1 MSMLVAG
8 KIVHAVRVTSFLFD
22 RFNLFCMKAKFLLSA
37 VCSLIALSV
46 MASAQ
51 KLSELVAQLDSG
63 QMDQRTDARNGIHQ
77 LLTNSTAPTAD
88 VNARRSLEQE
98 ALQLLRSSLS
108 HPAQVWLLRMLELT
122 GSEKSV
128 PVIASYLN
136 SSDDQLRD
144 CARRA
149 LVANPAPEATAVLA
163 RAMMRASDAEKGA
176 YIDAFVYRGD
186 ARAAKVI
193 VKFLNSK
200 DTATVVQAANALVV
214 LNEPSVYSELKVAH
228 TNSHEGSRAAI
239 ELAMLAT
246 GADASACKALISSAA
261 NVGVAEAA
269 FVALLKKD
277 ATEAVAVLQAVVDEA
292 PSPQRSAMLGTAMSE
307 PALQAILLDGLDSRT
322 PEDQL
327 IILSGIAEQEITSAE
342 ASVIALLSSAD
353 EAVRKQAIFTL
364 GVIGGSASFST
375 LYGMFL
381 DESDEDAGKAL
392 AKLDLAAIDNEL
404 FKTVEESSDL
414 KQRSAAM
421 QLLALRNAEGAAE
434 LFNRTIA
441 PGNPDDLRVE
451 CMKALEVL
459 GTVESCQAMAQ
470 FIVSGD
476 SVKRSAQKSL
486 KRLCLNYGDPDL
498 LWDSVFVPALKT
510 AASDAIR
517 GDLLVIA
524 DAVAGDHL
532 LAYIQQHIADTGSSL
547 RPAVLKTLQ
556 RWPHMEASEVWL
568 ELISTPNV
576 SASDIKAAESGL
588 GRMVKSKEVGG
599 WEKLKLNQIV
609 VAVEKAPTAEFKQA
623 MVNLYLKPND
633 YIQHY
638 LHDAFEQFANDPDI
652 SVEVAAVLATVSES
666 KVRRKR

>member
-1 MSMLVAG
+1 MRS
-8 KIVHAVRVTSFLFD
+8 
-22 RFNLFCMKAKFLLSA
+22 KFLLS
-37 VCSLIALSV
+37 VLCSLIALSTT
-46 MASAQ
+46 AYAQ
-51 KLSELVAQLDSG
+51 NLSELVTQLDSD
-63 QMDQRTDARNGIHQ
+63 QMNQRTEARNDIQQ
-77 LLTNSTAPTAD
+77 LLTDSTAPTAD
-88 VNARRSLEQE
+88 ANARRALEEE
-98 ALQLLRSSLS
+98 ALQILQSDPS

-122 GSEKSV
+122 GSEVSV

-136 SSDDQLRD
+136 STDPELRD

-163 RAMMRASDAEKGA
+163 RVMMRASDAETRA
-176 YIDAFVYRGD
+176 YIDAFAYRGD
-186 ARAAKVI
+186 ARAAKAI
-193 VKFLNSK
+193 VNFLNSK
-200 DTATVVQAANALVV
+200 DTATVVQAANALIV
-214 LNEPSVYSELKVAH
+214 LGEDSVYSEVKAAH
-228 TNSHEGSRAAI
+228 ASAPEGSRAAI

-246 GADASACKALISSAA
+246 GADASTCKALISSAA

-277 ATEAVAVLQAVVDEA
+277 TSEAAAVLQAVVDDS
-292 PSPQRSAMLGTAMSE
+292 PSPLRTAMLGSAMTE
-307 PALQAILLDGLDSRT
+307 PALQAILLNSIGLRT

-327 IILSGIAEQEITSAE
+327 IILSGIAEHDITSAE

-353 EAVRKQAIFTL
+353 QAVRKQAIFTL

-375 LYGMFL
+375 LYTLFL
-381 DESDEDAGKAL
+381 NESDEDASKAL
-392 AKLDLAAIDNEL
+392 AKLDLATIDKEL
-404 FKTVEESSDL
+404 FETIEESSDL

-421 QLLALRNAEGAAE
+421 KLLALRNAEGAAD
-434 LFNRTIA
+434 LFNSTIA

-476 SVKRSAQKSL
+476 SVKRPAQKSL
-486 KRLCLNYGDPDL
+486 KRLCFNYGDPDL
-498 LWDSVFVPALKT
+498 LWDSVFVPALK
-510 AASDAIR
+510 AAGNDAVR
-517 GDLLVIA
+517 ADLLVIA

-532 LAYIQQHIADTGSSL
+532 LAYIQQQIADTGSSL

-568 ELISTPNV
+568 ELISTPNI
-576 SASDIKAAESGL
+576 SASDIKAAQSGL

-609 VAVEKAPTAEFKQA
+609 FAVEKAPTAEFKQA

-652 SVEVAAVLATVSES
+652 SVEVAAVLAAVSES

>member
-1 MSMLVAG
+1 MHMRVVG
-8 KIVHAVRVTSFLFD
+8 RIVHVVRVTSYQFD
-22 RFNLFCMKAKFLLSA
+22 RFNLFYMKSKFLLSA
-37 VCSLIALSV
+37 LSSLIALS
-46 MASAQ
+46 MAASAQ
-51 KLSELVAQLDSG
+51 NLSELVAQLDSD
-63 QMDQRTDARNGIHQ
+63 QMNQRTEARNGIQQ

-88 VNARRSLEQE
+88 ANVRSALEE
-98 ALQLLRSSLS
+98 ETLQILQSDPS
-108 HPAQVWLLRMLELT
+108 HPAHVWLLRMLELT

-136 SSDDQLRD
+136 SSDGQLRD

-163 RAMMRASDAEKGA
+163 RVMLRSSDAEKRA
-176 YIDAFVYRGD
+176 YIDGFVYRGD
-186 ARAAKVI
+186 GRAAKAI
-193 VKFLNSK
+193 VPLLKS
-200 DTATVVQAANALVV
+200 DDAATVVQAANALVV
-214 LNEPSVYSELKVAH
+214 LNEPSVYSELQVAH
-228 TNSHEGSRAAI
+228 TNAPEGSRAAI

-246 GADASACKALISSAA
+246 GANASTCKALISSAA
-261 NVGVAEAA
+261 DVGVAEAA

-277 ATEAVAVLQAVVDEA
+277 TSEAAAVIQAVVDES
-292 PSPQRSAMLGTAMSE
+292 PSPLRSAMLGTAMTE
-307 PALQAILLDGLDSRT
+307 PALQAILLDGLDLRT

-353 EAVRKQAIFTL
+353 QAVRKQAIFTL
-364 GVIGGSASFST
+364 GAIGGSASFST
-375 LYGMFL
+375 LYVMFL
-381 DESDEDAGKAL
+381 NESDEDAGKAL
-392 AKLDLAAIDNEL
+392 AKLDLAAMDNQL
-404 FKTVEESSDL
+404 FETVEESSDL
-414 KQRSAAM
+414 NQRSAAM
-421 QLLALRNAEGAAE
+421 QLLAMRNAEGAAD

-476 SVKRSAQKSL
+476 SVKRPAQKSL

-498 LWDSVFVPALKT
+498 LWDSVFVPALKI
-510 AASDAIR
+510 AANDTIR

-532 LAYIQQHIADTGSSL
+532 LAFIQQQIADTGSSL
-547 RPAVLKTLQ
+547 RPALLKTLQ

-576 SASDIKAAESGL
+576 SASDIKAAQSGL

-609 VAVEKAPTAEFKQA
+609 VAVEKAPTVEFKQA

-652 SVEVAAVLATVSES
+652 SAEVAAVLATVSES

>member
-1 MSMLVAG
+1 
-8 KIVHAVRVTSFLFD
+8 
-22 RFNLFCMKAKFLLSA
+22 MKPNFILSA

-51 KLSELVAQLDSG
+51 NLSELVAQLNSD
-63 QMDQRTDARNGIHQ
+63 QMNQRTEARSGIQQ
-77 LLTNSTAPTAD
+77 LLTDSTAPTAD
-88 VNARRSLEQE
+88 ANARSALEEE
-98 ALQLLRSSLS
+98 ALQILQSDPS

-122 GSEKSV
+122 GSEVSV

-136 SSDDQLRD
+136 STDGQLRD

-149 LVANPAPEATAVLA
+149 LVANPASEATAVLYQ
-163 RAMMRASDAEKGA
+163 AMLRSSDAEKRA
-176 YIDAFVYRGD
+176 YIDGFAFRGD
-186 ARAAKVI
+186 GRAAKAI
-193 VKFLNSK
+193 VPLLKS
-200 DTATVVQAANALVV
+200 DDADTVVQAANALIV
-214 LNEPSVYSELKVAH
+214 LGEDTVYSEVKAAH
-228 TNSHEGSRAAI
+228 ASAPEGSRAAI

-246 GADASACKALISSAA
+246 GADASTCKALISSSA

-277 ATEAVAVLQAVVDEA
+277 TAEAVAVLRAAVDEA
-292 PSPQRSAMLGTAMSE
+292 PSPLRTSMLGSAMTE
-307 PALQAILLDGLDSRT
+307 PALQAILLDSLDLRT

-353 EAVRKQAIFTL
+353 QAVRKQAIFTL
-364 GVIGGSASFST
+364 GVIGGSASFSS
-375 LYGMFL
+375 LYALFL
-381 DESDEDAGKAL
+381 NESDEDASKAL
-392 AKLDLAAIDNEL
+392 AKLDLATINKEL
-404 FKTVEESSDL
+404 FETVEESNDL

-421 QLLALRNAEGAAE
+421 QLLALRNAEGAAD

-510 AASDAIR
+510 AANDAVR

-524 DAVAGDHL
+524 DAVAGDKL
-532 LAYIQQHIADTGSSL
+532 LTYIQQQIADTESSL

-556 RWPHMEASEVWL
+556 RWPHMEASKVWL

-576 SASDIKAAESGL
+576 SASDIKAAQSGL

-609 VAVEKAPTAEFKQA
+609 VAVEKAPTAKFKQA

-652 SVEVAAVLATVSES
+652 SVEVAKVLATVSES

>member
-1 MSMLVAG
+1 MRVAG
-8 KIVHAVRVTSFLFD
+8 RIVRVVRVTSYPFD
-22 RFNLFCMKAKFLLSA
+22 HFNLFYMRSKFLLF
-37 VCSLIALSV
+37 VLCSLIALSTT
-46 MASAQ
+46 AYAQ
-51 KLSELVAQLDSG
+51 NLSELVTQLDSD
-63 QMDQRTDARNGIHQ
+63 QMEQRTEARSGIQQ

-88 VNARRSLEQE
+88 ANARRALEDE
-98 ALQLLRSSLS
+98 ALQILQSDPS
-108 HPAQVWLLRMLELT
+108 HPAQVWLLRMLELS
-122 GSEKSV
+122 GSEASV
-128 PVIASYLN
+128 AVIASYLN
-136 SSDDQLRD
+136 STDPELRD

-149 LVANPAPEATAVLA
+149 LVANPASEATTALYK
-163 RAMMRASDAEKGA
+163 AMLRSSDAEKRA
-176 YIDAFVYRGD
+176 YIDGFVSRGD
-186 ARAAKVI
+186 GRAAKAI
-193 VKFLNSK
+193 VPLLKSK
-200 DTATVVQAANALVV
+200 DAGTVVQAANALVV
-214 LNEPSVYSELKVAH
+214 LNESSVYSKLKQAH
-228 TNSHEGSRAAI
+228 TNAPEGSRAAI

-246 GADASACKALISSAA
+246 GADASTCKALISSAA

-277 ATEAVAVLQAVVDEA
+277 TSEAAAVLQAVVDES
-292 PSPQRSAMLGTAMSE
+292 PSPLRTAMLGTAMTE
-307 PALQAILLDGLDSRT
+307 PALQAILLDGLDLRT

-353 EAVRKQAIFTL
+353 QAIRKQATFTL

-375 LYGMFL
+375 LYALFL
-381 DESDEDAGKAL
+381 NESDEDAGKAL
-392 AKLDLAAIDNEL
+392 AKLDLSTIDKEL
-404 FKTVEESSDL
+404 FETVEESSDL

-421 QLLALRNAEGAAE
+421 QLLALRNAEGAAD

-476 SVKRSAQKSL
+476 SVKRPAQKSL

-498 LWDSVFVPALKT
+498 LWDSVFVPALK
-510 AASDAIR
+510 AAGNDAVR
-517 GDLLVIA
+517 ADLLVIA

-532 LAYIQQHIADTGSSL
+532 LAYIQQQIADTGSSL

-576 SASDIKAAESGL
+576 SASDIKAAQSGL

-599 WEKLKLNQIV
+599 WEKLKLNKIV
-609 VAVEKAPTAEFKQA
+609 FAVEKAPTAEFKQA

-638 LHDAFEQFANDPDI
+638 LHDAFEHFANDPDI

>member
-1 MSMLVAG
+1 
-8 KIVHAVRVTSFLFD
+8 
-22 RFNLFCMKAKFLLSA
+22 MKSKFLLSA
-37 VCSLIALSV
+37 LCGLIALS
-46 MASAQ
+46 MTAYAQ
-51 KLSELVAQLDSG
+51 NLSELVAQLDSD
-63 QMDQRTDARNGIHQ
+63 QMNQRTEARIDIQQ
-77 LLTNSTAPTAD
+77 LLTDSTAPTAD
-88 VNARRSLEQE
+88 ANARRVLEE
-98 ALQLLRSSLS
+98 EVLQILQSDLS

-122 GSEKSV
+122 GSEASV
-128 PVIASYLN
+128 PVVASYLT
-136 SSDDQLRD
+136 SPDAELRD

-149 LVANPAPEATAVLA
+149 LVANPASEATAVLA
-163 RAMMRASDAEKGA
+163 RVMMRASDAETRA

-186 ARAAKVI
+186 ARAAKAI

-200 DTATVVQAANALVV
+200 DTATVVQAANALIV
-214 LNEPSVYSELKVAH
+214 LGEDSVYSEVKAAH
-228 TNSHEGSRAAI
+228 ASAPEGSRAAI

-246 GADASACKALISSAA
+246 GADASTCKALISSAA

-277 ATEAVAVLQAVVDEA
+277 ATEAVAVLQAAVDEA
-292 PSPQRSAMLGTAMSE
+292 PSPLRTAMLGTAMTE
-307 PALQAILLDGLDSRT
+307 PALQSILLDSLASRS

-342 ASVIALLSSAD
+342 AGVIALLSSAD
-353 EAVRKQAIFTL
+353 QAVRKQATFTL

-375 LYGMFL
+375 LNALFL
-381 DESDEDAGKAL
+381 NESDEDASKAL
-392 AKLDLAAIDNEL
+392 AKLDLATIDKEL
-404 FKTVEESSDL
+404 FETVEESSDL

-476 SVKRSAQKSL
+476 SVKRPAQKSL

-498 LWDSVFVPALKT
+498 LWDSVFVPALK
-510 AASDAIR
+510 AAANDAVR
-517 GDLLVIA
+517 ADLLVIA

-532 LAYIQQHIADTGSSL
+532 LAYIQQQIADTGSSL

-568 ELISTPNV
+568 EVISRPNV
-576 SASDIKAAESGL
+576 SASDIKAAQSGL

-609 VAVEKAPTAEFKQA
+609 IAVEKAPTAEFKQA

-638 LHDAFEQFANDPDI
+638 LHDAFEQFANDADI

>member
-1 MSMLVAG
+1 MRVAG
-8 KIVHAVRVTSFLFD
+8 RIVRVVRVTSCPFD
-22 RFNLFCMKAKFLLSA
+22 RFNLFCMKPKFLLSA
-37 VCSLIALSV
+37 LCGLIALS
-46 MASAQ
+46 MTAYAQ
-51 KLSELVAQLDSG
+51 NLSELVNQLESD
-63 QMDQRTDARNGIHQ
+63 QMDQRTEARLDIQQ
-77 LLTNSTAPTAD
+77 LLTDSTAPTAD
-88 VNARRSLEQE
+88 ANARRALEE
-98 ALQLLRSSLS
+98 ETLHILQSDPS

-122 GSEKSV
+122 GSGVSV

-136 SSDDQLRD
+136 GTDPELRD

-163 RAMMRASDAEKGA
+163 RVMMRASDAETRA
-176 YIDAFVYRGD
+176 YIDAFAYRGD
-186 ARAAKVI
+186 ARAAKAI

-200 DTATVVQAANALVV
+200 DTATVVQAANALIV
-214 LNEPSVYSELKVAH
+214 LGEDSIYSEVKAAH
-228 TNSHEGSRAAI
+228 TSAPEGSRAAI

-246 GADASACKALISSAA
+246 GADASTCKALISSAA

-269 FVALLKKD
+269 FIALLRKYP
-277 ATEAVAVLQAVVDEA
+277 TEAVAVLQAVVDES
-292 PSPQRSAMLGTAMSE
+292 PSPLRTAMLGSAMTE
-307 PALQAILLDGLDSRT
+307 PALQAILLDSLGLRT

-353 EAVRKQAIFTL
+353 QAVRKQATFTL

-375 LYGMFL
+375 LYALFL
-381 DESDEDAGKAL
+381 NESDEDAGKAL
-392 AKLDLAAIDNEL
+392 AKLDLATIDKEL
-404 FKTVEESSDL
+404 FETVEESSDL

-421 QLLALRNAEGAAE
+421 QLLALRNAEGAAD

-476 SVKRSAQKSL
+476 SVKRPAQKSL

-510 AASDAIR
+510 AGNDTVRA
-517 GDLLVIA
+517 DLLVIA

-532 LAYIQQHIADTGSSL
+532 LAYIKQQIADTGSSL

-568 ELISTPNV
+568 EVISRPNV
-576 SASDIKAAESGL
+576 SASDIKAAQSGL

-609 VAVEKAPTAEFKQA
+609 IAVEKAPTAEFKQA

-638 LHDAFEQFANDPDI
+638 LHDAFEQFANDPEI

>member
-1 MSMLVAG
+1 MRVAG
-8 KIVHAVRVTSFLFD
+8 RIVRVVRVTSCPFD
-22 RFNLFCMKAKFLLSA
+22 RFNLYNMKSKFLLSA
-37 VCSLIALSV
+37 VCSLIALLMS
-46 MASAQ
+46 ASAQ
-51 KLSELVAQLDSG
+51 NLSELVAQLDSD
-63 QMDQRTDARNGIHQ
+63 QMNQRTEARNSIQ
-77 LLTNSTAPTAD
+77 QRLSDSTAPTAD
-88 VNARRSLEQE
+88 ANTRMVLEEE
-98 ALQLLRSSLS
+98 ALQILQSDLS

-122 GSEKSV
+122 GSEASV
-128 PVIASYLN
+128 PVIASYLSN
-136 SSDDQLRD
+136 PDAELRD

-149 LVANPAPEATAVLA
+149 LVANTAPQATAVLHQ
-163 RAMMRASDAEKGA
+163 AMLRSSDKEKRA
-176 YIDAFVYRGD
+176 YIDGFAFRGD
-186 ARAAKVI
+186 ERAAKVI
-193 VKFLNSK
+193 VPLLKS
-200 DTATVVQAANALVV
+200 DDADTVVQAANALVI
-214 LNEPSVYSELKVAH
+214 LNEPSVHSELKVAH
-228 TNSHEGSRAAI
+228 TNAPEGSRAAI

-246 GADASACKALISSAA
+246 GADASTCKTLILSAA

-269 FVALLKKD
+269 FIALLKKD
-277 ATEAVAVLQAVVDEA
+277 TTEAVAVLQAAVDEA
-292 PSPQRSAMLGTAMSE
+292 PSPLRNAMFATAMTE
-307 PALQAILLDGLDSRT
+307 PALQAILVDGLTSRT

-327 IILSGIAEQEITSAE
+327 IILSGIAEQEIASAE

-353 EAVRKQAIFTL
+353 KAVRKQAIFTL
-364 GVIGGSASFST
+364 GVIGGKASFSP
-375 LYGMFL
+375 LYALFL
-381 DESDEDAGKAL
+381 NESDADASKAL
-392 AKLDLAAIDNEL
+392 AKLDLATIDKEL
-404 FKTVEESSDL
+404 FETVEESSDL

-421 QLLALRNAEGAAE
+421 QLLALRNAEGAAD

-476 SVKRSAQKSL
+476 PVKRPAQKSL

-498 LWDSVFVPALKT
+498 LWDSVFVPALKV
-510 AASDAIR
+510 AANDAVR
-517 GDLLVIA
+517 ADLLVIA

-532 LAYIQQHIADTGSSL
+532 LAYIQQEITDPGSSL
-547 RPAVLKTLQ
+547 RPVLLNTLQ

-576 SASDIKAAESGL
+576 SASDIKAAQSGL

-652 SVEVAAVLATVSES
+652 STEVAAVLATVSES

>member
-1 MSMLVAG
+1 MRVAG
-8 KIVHAVRVTSFLFD
+8 RIVHVVRVTSCPFD
-22 RFNLFCMKAKFLLSA
+22 HFNLFYMRSKFLLS
-37 VCSLIALSV
+37 VLCSLIALS
-46 MASAQ
+46 MTAYAQ
-51 KLSELVAQLDSG
+51 NLSELVAQLDSD
-63 QMDQRTDARNGIHQ
+63 QMNQRTEARSGIQQ
-77 LLTNSTAPTAD
+77 LLTDSTAPTAD
-88 VNARRSLEQE
+88 ANARSALEEE
-98 ALQLLRSSLS
+98 ALQILQSDPS

-136 SSDDQLRD
+136 SSDGQLRD

-149 LVANPAPEATAVLA
+149 LVANPAPEATTVLA
-163 RAMMRASDAEKGA
+163 RAMMRASDAEKRP
-176 YIDAFVYRGD
+176 YIDGFVFRGD
-186 ARAAKVI
+186 RRAAKVI
-193 VKFLNSK
+193 VPLLKSK
-200 DTATVVQAANALVV
+200 DADTVIQAANALVV

-228 TNSHEGSRAAI
+228 TNAPQGSRAAI

-246 GADASACKALISSAA
+246 GAEASICKTLISSAA

-269 FVALLKKD
+269 FIALLKKD
-277 ATEAVAVLQAVVDEA
+277 TSEAVAVLQAAVDEA
-292 PSPQRSAMLGTAMSE
+292 PSPLRTAMLATAMTE
-307 PALQAILLDGLDSRT
+307 PAMQAILLDSLDLRT

-327 IILSGIAEQEITSAE
+327 IILSGIAEQDITNTE

-353 EAVRKQAIFTL
+353 QAVRKQAIFTL
-364 GVIGGSASFST
+364 GAIGGSASFST
-375 LYGMFL
+375 LYALFL
-381 DESDEDAGKAL
+381 NESDEDASKAL
-392 AKLDLAAIDNEL
+392 EKLDLATIDKEL
-404 FKTVEESSDL
+404 FETVEESSDL

-421 QLLALRNAEGAAE
+421 QLLALRNAEGAAD

-476 SVKRSAQKSL
+476 SVKRPAQKSL

-510 AASDAIR
+510 AANDAVR

-524 DAVAGDHL
+524 DAVAGDKL
-532 LAYIQQHIADTGSSL
+532 LTYIQQQIADTESSL

-556 RWPHMEASEVWL
+556 RWPHMEASKVWL

-576 SASDIKAAESGL
+576 SASDIKAAQSGL
-588 GRMVKSKEVGG
+588 GRMVKSKEVEG

-638 LHDAFEQFANDPDI
+638 LHDAFEQFANDSDI

>member
-1 MSMLVAG
+1 MRVVG
-8 KIVHAVRVTSFLFD
+8 RIVRVVRVTSCPFD
-22 RFNLFCMKAKFLLSA
+22 RFNLFCMKSKFLLSA
-37 VCSLIALSV
+37 LCSLIALSTT
-46 MASAQ
+46 ASAQ
-51 KLSELVAQLDSG
+51 NLSELVAQLDSD
-63 QMDQRTDARNGIHQ
+63 QMDQRTEARSDIQQ
-77 LLTNSTAPTAD
+77 LLTDSTAPTAD
-88 VNARRSLEQE
+88 ANARRVLEEE
-98 ALQLLRSSLS
+98 ALQILQSDPS

-122 GSEKSV
+122 GSEVSV

-136 SSDDQLRD
+136 SSDSQLRD

-163 RAMMRASDAEKGA
+163 RVMMRASDAETRA
-176 YIDAFVYRGD
+176 YIDAFAYRGD
-186 ARAAKVI
+186 ERAAKAI

-200 DTATVVQAANALVV
+200 DTATVVQAANALIV
-214 LNEPSVYSELKVAH
+214 LGEDSVYSEVKAAH
-228 TNSHEGSRAAI
+228 ASAPEGSRAAI

-246 GADASACKALISSAA
+246 GANASTCKALISSAA
-261 NVGVAEAA
+261 DVGVAEAA
-269 FVALLKKD
+269 FVSLLKKD
-277 ATEAVAVLQAVVDEA
+277 TSEAVAVLQAVVDES
-292 PSPQRSAMLGTAMSE
+292 PSPLRTAMLGSAMTE
-307 PALQAILLDGLDSRT
+307 PALQAILLDSLASRT

-327 IILSGIAEQEITSAE
+327 IFLSGIAEQEITSAE

-353 EAVRKQAIFTL
+353 QAVRKQAIFTL
-364 GVIGGSASFST
+364 GVIGGSASFSR
-375 LYGMFL
+375 LYALFL
-381 DESDEDAGKAL
+381 NESDEDAGKAL
-392 AKLDLAAIDNEL
+392 AKLDLATIDKEL
-404 FKTVEESSDL
+404 FETVEESSDL

-421 QLLALRNAEGAAE
+421 QLLALRNAEGAAD

-476 SVKRSAQKSL
+476 SVKRPAQKSL

-498 LWDSVFVPALKT
+498 LWDSVFVPALK
-510 AASDAIR
+510 AAANDAVR
-517 GDLLVIA
+517 ADLLVIA

-532 LAYIQQHIADTGSSL
+532 LAYIQQQIADTGSSL

-568 ELISTPNV
+568 EVISRPNV
-576 SASDIKAAESGL
+576 SASDIKAAQSGL

-609 VAVEKAPTAEFKQA
+609 IAVEKAPTAEFKQA

>member
-1 MSMLVAG
+1 MRVVG
-8 KIVHAVRVTSFLFD
+8 RIVHAVPVTSFLFD
-22 RFNLFCMKAKFLLSA
+22 RFNLYNMKPKFLLSA
-37 VCSLIALSV
+37 VCSLIALS
-46 MASAQ
+46 MTASAQ
-51 KLSELVAQLDSG
+51 NLSELVAQLDSD
-63 QMDQRTDARNGIHQ
+63 QMNQRTEARNSIQQQ
-77 LLTNSTAPTAD
+77 LTDSTAPTAD
-88 VNARRSLEQE
+88 ANARSALEEE
-98 ALQLLRSSLS
+98 ALQILQSDPS

-122 GSEKSV
+122 GSEVSV

-136 SSDDQLRD
+136 SFDGQLRD

-163 RAMMRASDAEKGA
+163 RVMMRASDAEKRA
-176 YIDAFVYRGD
+176 YIDGFVFRGD
-186 ARAAKVI
+186 GRAAKAI
-193 VKFLNSK
+193 VPLLKS
-200 DTATVVQAANALVV
+200 DDAVTVVQAANALMV
-214 LNEPSVYSELKVAH
+214 LGEDSVYSEVKAAH
-228 TNSHEGSRAAI
+228 ASAPEGSRAAI

-246 GADASACKALISSAA
+246 GADANTCKALISSAA

-269 FVALLKKD
+269 FIALLRKD
-277 ATEAVAVLQAVVDEA
+277 TAEAVAVLQAVVDEA
-292 PSPQRSAMLGTAMSE
+292 PSPLRTAMLGSAMTE
-307 PALQAILLDGLDSRT
+307 PALQAILVDGLTLRT

-342 ASVIALLSSAD
+342 ASAIALLSSANQG
-353 EAVRKQAIFTL
+353 VRKQAIFTL
-364 GVIGGSASFST
+364 GAIGGEASFSP
-375 LYGMFL
+375 LYALFL
-381 DESDEDAGKAL
+381 NESDEDASKAL
-392 AKLDLAAIDNEL
+392 AKLDLAAIDKEL
-404 FKTVEESSDL
+404 FETVEESNDL

-421 QLLALRNAEGAAE
+421 QLLALRNAEGAAD

-498 LWDSVFVPALKT
+498 LWDSVFVPALKV
-510 AASDAIR
+510 AANDAVR
-517 GDLLVIA
+517 ADLLVIA

-532 LAYIQQHIADTGSSL
+532 LAFIQQQIADTGSSL
-547 RPAVLKTLQ
+547 RPVVLNTLQ

-568 ELISTPNV
+568 ELISMPNV
-576 SASDIKAAESGL
+576 SASDIKAAQSGL

-599 WEKLKLNQIV
+599 WDKLKLNQIV
-609 VAVEKAPTAEFKQA
+609 FAVEKAPTAEFKQA

-638 LHDAFEQFANDPDI
+638 LHDAFEQFANDPDV
-652 SVEVAAVLATVSES
+652 SVEVAAVLAAVSES

>member
-1 MSMLVAG
+1 MRVAG
-8 KIVHAVRVTSFLFD
+8 RIARVGRVTSCPFD
-22 RFNLFCMKAKFLLSA
+22 RFNLFYMKSKFLLSA
-37 VCSLIALSV
+37 LCGLIALSV

-51 KLSELVAQLDSG
+51 NFSELVSQLDSN
-63 QMDQRTDARNGIHQ
+63 QMDQRTEARSDIQQ
-77 LLTNSTAPTAD
+77 LLTDSTAPTAD
-88 VNARRSLEQE
+88 ANARRALEEE
-98 ALQLLRSSLS
+98 ALQILQSDPS

-136 SSDDQLRD
+136 SSDGQLRD

-163 RAMMRASDAEKGA
+163 RVMMRASDAETRA
-176 YIDAFVYRGD
+176 YIDAFAYRGD
-186 ARAAKVI
+186 ERAAKAI

-200 DTATVVQAANALVV
+200 DTATVVQAANALIV
-214 LNEPSVYSELKVAH
+214 LGEDSVYSEVKAAH
-228 TNSHEGSRAAI
+228 ASAPEGSRAAI

-246 GADASACKALISSAA
+246 GANASTCKALISSAA

-277 ATEAVAVLQAVVDEA
+277 ATEAVAVLQAAVDEA
-292 PSPQRSAMLGTAMSE
+292 PSPLRTAMLGTAMTE
-307 PALQAILLDGLDSRT
+307 PALQAILLDSLASRS

-342 ASVIALLSSAD
+342 AGVIALLSSAD
-353 EAVRKQAIFTL
+353 QAVRKRAIFTL
-364 GVIGGSASFST
+364 GAIGGSESFST
-375 LYGMFL
+375 LYALFL
-381 DESDEDAGKAL
+381 NESDEDASKAL
-392 AKLDLAAIDNEL
+392 AKLDLATIDKEL
-404 FKTVEESSDL
+404 FETVEESSDL

-421 QLLALRNAEGAAE
+421 QLLALRNAEGAAD

-441 PGNPDDLRVE
+441 PDNPDDLRVE

-476 SVKRSAQKSL
+476 SVKRPAQKSL

-510 AASDAIR
+510 AANDAVR
-517 GDLLVIA
+517 ADLLVIA
-524 DAVAGDHL
+524 DAVAGDKL
-532 LAYIQQHIADTGSSL
+532 LAYIQQQIADTGSSL
-547 RPAVLKTLQ
+547 RPALLKILQ

-568 ELISTPNV
+568 ELISTPNI
-576 SASDIKAAESGL
+576 SASDIKAAQSGL
-588 GRMVKSKEVGG
+588 GRMVKSKEVEG

-609 VAVEKAPTAEFKQA
+609 IAVEKAPTAEFKQA

-638 LHDAFEQFANDPDI
+638 LHDAFEQFSNDPDI
-652 SVEVAAVLATVSES
+652 SVEVAVVLATVSES
-666 KVRRKR
+666 KIRRKR

>member
-1 MSMLVAG
+1 MRVVG
-8 KIVHAVRVTSFLFD
+8 RIVRVERVTSCPFD
-22 RFNLFCMKAKFLLSA
+22 RFNLFCMKPKFLLSA
-37 VCSLIALSV
+37 LCGLIALS
-46 MASAQ
+46 MTAYAQ
-51 KLSELVAQLDSG
+51 NLSELVTQLDSD
-63 QMDQRTDARNGIHQ
+63 QMDQRTEARSGIQQ
-77 LLTNSTAPTAD
+77 LLTDSTAPTAD
-88 VNARRSLEQE
+88 ANARRALEEE
-98 ALQLLRSSLS
+98 ALQILQSDPS

-122 GSEKSV
+122 GSEVSV

-136 SSDDQLRD
+136 SSDGQLRD

-163 RAMMRASDAEKGA
+163 RVMMRASDAETRA

-186 ARAAKVI
+186 ARAAKAI

-200 DTATVVQAANALVV
+200 DTATVVQAANALIV
-214 LNEPSVYSELKVAH
+214 LGEDSVYSEVKAAH
-228 TNSHEGSRAAI
+228 ASAPEGSRAAI

-246 GADASACKALISSAA
+246 GADASTCKALISSAA

-277 ATEAVAVLQAVVDEA
+277 ATEAVAVLQAAVDEA
-292 PSPQRSAMLGTAMSE
+292 PSPLRTAMLGTAMTE
-307 PALQAILLDGLDSRT
+307 PALQSILLDSLASRT

-342 ASVIALLSSAD
+342 AGVIALLSSAD
-353 EAVRKQAIFTL
+353 QAVRKQATFTL

-375 LYGMFL
+375 LNALFL
-381 DESDEDAGKAL
+381 NESDEDASKAL
-392 AKLDLAAIDNEL
+392 AKLDLATIDKEL
-404 FKTVEESSDL
+404 FETVEESSDL

-476 SVKRSAQKSL
+476 SVKRPAQKSL

-498 LWDSVFVPALKT
+498 LWDSVFVPALKI
-510 AASDAIR
+510 AANDAVR
-517 GDLLVIA
+517 ADLLVIA
-524 DAVAGDHL
+524 DAVAGDKL
-532 LAYIQQHIADTGSSL
+532 LAYIQQQIADAGSSL
-547 RPAVLKTLQ
+547 RPAVLKVLQ

-568 ELISTPNV
+568 EVISGPNV
-576 SASDIKAAESGL
+576 SASDIKAAQSGL
-588 GRMVKSKEVGG
+588 SRIAKSNEVSG
-599 WEKLKLNQIV
+599 WEKLKLDMIV

-638 LHDAFEQFANDPDI
+638 LHDAFEQFSNDPDI

-666 KVRRKR
+666 KIRRKR

>member
-1 MSMLVAG
+1 MRVAG
-8 KIVHAVRVTSFLFD
+8 RIVRVVRVTSCPFD
-22 RFNLFCMKAKFLLSA
+22 RFNLFCMKPKFLLSA
-37 VCSLIALSV
+37 LCGLIALS
-46 MASAQ
+46 MTAYAQ
-51 KLSELVAQLDSG
+51 NLSELVTQLDSD
-63 QMDQRTDARNGIHQ
+63 QMDQRTEARLDIQQ
-77 LLTNSTAPTAD
+77 LLTDSTAPTAD
-88 VNARRSLEQE
+88 ANARRALEE
-98 ALQLLRSSLS
+98 ETLQILQSDPS

-122 GSEKSV
+122 GSEVSV

-136 SSDDQLRD
+136 STDPELRD

-149 LVANPAPEATAVLA
+149 LVANPSSEATTALYK
-163 RAMMRASDAEKGA
+163 AMLRSSDAEKRA
-176 YIDAFVYRGD
+176 YIDGFVFRGD
-186 ARAAKVI
+186 GRAAKAI
-193 VKFLNSK
+193 LPLLKSN
-200 DTATVVQAANALVV
+200 DAGTVVQAANALV
-214 LNEPSVYSELKVAH
+214 LLDASVYSELKVAH
-228 TNSHEGSRAAI
+228 TNAPEGSRAAI

-246 GADASACKALISSAA
+246 GANANTCKALISSAA

-277 ATEAVAVLQAVVDEA
+277 TAEAVAVLQAAVDEA
-292 PSPQRSAMLGTAMSE
+292 PSPLRNAMLGSAMTE
-307 PALQAILLDGLDSRT
+307 PALQAILLDSLDLRT

-342 ASVIALLSSAD
+342 ARVIALLSSAD
-353 EAVRKQAIFTL
+353 QAVRKQAIFTL
-364 GVIGGSASFST
+364 GVIGGSASYST
-375 LYGMFL
+375 LYALFL
-381 DESDEDAGKAL
+381 NESDKDASKAL
-392 AKLDLAAIDNEL
+392 AKLDLATMDKEL
-404 FKTVEESSDL
+404 FETVEESSDL

-421 QLLALRNAEGAAE
+421 QLLALRNAEGAAD

-470 FIVSGD
+470 FIVLGD
-476 SVKRSAQKSL
+476 SVKRPAQKSL

-498 LWDSVFVPALKT
+498 LWDSVFVPALK
-510 AASDAIR
+510 AAGNDTIR

-532 LAYIQQHIADTGSSL
+532 LAFIQQQIADTRSSL

-568 ELISTPNV
+568 EVISRPNV
-576 SASDIKAAESGL
+576 SSSDIKAAQSGL

-599 WEKLKLNQIV
+599 WDKLKLNQIV
-609 VAVEKAPTAEFKQA
+609 IAVEKAPTAEFKQA
-623 MVNLYLKPND
+623 MVNLYLKPDD

-652 SVEVAAVLATVSES
+652 SAEVAAVLATVAES

>member
-1 MSMLVAG
+1 MHMRVAG
-8 KIVHAVRVTSFLFD
+8 RIVRVVQVTSCPFD
-22 RFNLFCMKAKFLLSA
+22 RFNLFYMKSKFLLSA
-37 VCSLIALSV
+37 LSSLIALS
-46 MASAQ
+46 MAASAQ
-51 KLSELVAQLDSG
+51 NLSELVAQLDSD
-63 QMDQRTDARNGIHQ
+63 QMNQRTEARNGIQQ

-88 VNARRSLEQE
+88 ANARSALEE
-98 ALQLLRSSLS
+98 ETLQILQSDPS

-136 SSDDQLRD
+136 SSDGQLRD

-163 RAMMRASDAEKGA
+163 RVMLRSSDAEKRA
-176 YIDAFVYRGD
+176 YIDGFVFRGD
-186 ARAAKVI
+186 RRAAKAI
-193 VKFLNSK
+193 VPLLKS
-200 DTATVVQAANALVV
+200 DDAATVVQAANALVV
-214 LNEPSVYSELKVAH
+214 LNEPSVYSELQVAH
-228 TNSHEGSRAAI
+228 TNAPEGSRAAI

-246 GADASACKALISSAA
+246 GANASTCKALISSAA
-261 NVGVAEAA
+261 DVGVAEAA

-277 ATEAVAVLQAVVDEA
+277 TSEAAAVIQAVVDES
-292 PSPQRSAMLGTAMSE
+292 PSPLRSAMLGTAMTE
-307 PALQAILLDGLDSRT
+307 PALQAILLDGLDLRT

-353 EAVRKQAIFTL
+353 QAVRKQAIFTL
-364 GVIGGSASFST
+364 GAIGGSASFST
-375 LYGMFL
+375 LYVMFL
-381 DESDEDAGKAL
+381 NESDEDAGKAL
-392 AKLDLAAIDNEL
+392 AKLDLAAMDNQL
-404 FKTVEESSDL
+404 FETVEESSDL

-421 QLLALRNAEGAAE
+421 QLLAMRNAEGAAD

-476 SVKRSAQKSL
+476 SVKRPAQKSL

-510 AASDAIR
+510 AANDAIR

-532 LAYIQQHIADTGSSL
+532 LAFIQQQIADTGSSL
-547 RPAVLKTLQ
+547 RPALLKTLQ

-576 SASDIKAAESGL
+576 SASDIKAAQSGL

-609 VAVEKAPTAEFKQA
+609 VAVEKAPTVEFKQA

-652 SVEVAAVLATVSES
+652 SAEVAAVLATVSES

>member
-1 MSMLVAG
+1 
-8 KIVHAVRVTSFLFD
+8 
-22 RFNLFCMKAKFLLSA
+22 MKPKFLLSA
-37 VCSLIALSV
+37 LCGLIALS
-46 MASAQ
+46 MTAYAQ
-51 KLSELVAQLDSG
+51 NLSELVTQLDSD
-63 QMDQRTDARNGIHQ
+63 QMDQRTEARSGIQQ
-77 LLTNSTAPTAD
+77 LLTDSTAPTAD
-88 VNARRSLEQE
+88 ANARRALEEE
-98 ALQLLRSSLS
+98 ALQILQSDPS

-122 GSEKSV
+122 GSEVSV

-136 SSDDQLRD
+136 SSDGQLRD

-163 RAMMRASDAEKGA
+163 RVMMRASDAETRA

-186 ARAAKVI
+186 ARAAKAI

-200 DTATVVQAANALVV
+200 DTATVVQAANALIV
-214 LNEPSVYSELKVAH
+214 LGEDSVYSEVKAAH
-228 TNSHEGSRAAI
+228 GSAPEGSRAAI

-246 GADASACKALISSAA
+246 GADASTCKALISSAA

-277 ATEAVAVLQAVVDEA
+277 ATEAVAVLQAAVDEA
-292 PSPQRSAMLGTAMSE
+292 PSPLRTAMLGTAMTE
-307 PALQAILLDGLDSRT
+307 PALQSILLDSLASRT

-342 ASVIALLSSAD
+342 AGVIALLSSAD
-353 EAVRKQAIFTL
+353 QAVRKQATFTL

-375 LYGMFL
+375 LNALFL
-381 DESDEDAGKAL
+381 NESDEDASKAL
-392 AKLDLAAIDNEL
+392 AKLDLATIDKEL
-404 FKTVEESSDL
+404 FETVEESSDL

-441 PGNPDDLRVE
+441 PGNPDGLRVE

-476 SVKRSAQKSL
+476 SVKRPAQKSL

-498 LWDSVFVPALKT
+498 LWDSVFVPALKI
-510 AASDAIR
+510 AANDAVR
-517 GDLLVIA
+517 ADLLVIA
-524 DAVAGDHL
+524 DAVAGDKL
-532 LAYIQQHIADTGSSL
+532 LAYIQQQIADAGSSL
-547 RPAVLKTLQ
+547 RPAVLKVLQ
-556 RWPHMEASEVWL
+556 RWPHMEASEVWF
-568 ELISTPNV
+568 EVISMPNA
-576 SASDIKAAESGL
+576 SASDIKAAQSGL
-588 GRMVKSKEVGG
+588 GRMVKSKEVEG

-609 VAVEKAPTAEFKQA
+609 IAVEKAPTAEFKQA

-638 LHDAFEQFANDPDI
+638 LHDAFEQFSNDPDI

-666 KVRRKR
+666 KIRRKR

>member
-1 MSMLVAG
+1 MRVVG
-8 KIVHAVRVTSFLFD
+8 RIVRVERVTSCPFD
-22 RFNLFCMKAKFLLSA
+22 RFNLFYMKSKFLLSA
-37 VCSLIALSV
+37 LCGLIALSV

-51 KLSELVAQLDSG
+51 NLSELVSQLDSN
-63 QMDQRTDARNGIHQ
+63 QMDQRTEARSDIQQ
-77 LLTNSTAPTAD
+77 LLTDSTAPAAD
-88 VNARRSLEQE
+88 ANARSALEEE
-98 ALQLLRSSLS
+98 ALQILQSDPS
-108 HPAQVWLLRMLELT
+108 HPAQVWLLRMLELS

-136 SSDDQLRD
+136 SSDSQLRD

-163 RAMMRASDAEKGA
+163 RVMLHASDAETRA
-176 YIDAFVYRGD
+176 YIDAFAYRGD
-186 ARAAKVI
+186 ERAAKAI

-200 DTATVVQAANALVV
+200 DTATVVQAANALIV
-214 LNEPSVYSELKVAH
+214 LGEDSVYSEVKAAH
-228 TNSHEGSRAAI
+228 ASAPEGTRAAI

-246 GADASACKALISSAA
+246 GANASTCKALISSAA
-261 NVGVAEAA
+261 DVGVAEAA

-277 ATEAVAVLQAVVDEA
+277 TSEAAAVLQAVVDES
-292 PSPQRSAMLGTAMSE
+292 PSPLRTAMLGSAMTE
-307 PALQAILLDGLDSRT
+307 PALQAILLDSLGSRT

-353 EAVRKQAIFTL
+353 QAVRKQAIFTL

-375 LYGMFL
+375 LYTLFL
-381 DESDEDAGKAL
+381 NESDEDASKAL
-392 AKLDLAAIDNEL
+392 AKLDLATIDKEL
-404 FKTVEESSDL
+404 FETIEESSDL

-421 QLLALRNAEGAAE
+421 KLLALRNAEGAAD

-459 GTVESCQAMAQ
+459 GTVKSCQAMAQ

-476 SVKRSAQKSL
+476 SVKRPAQKSL

-498 LWDSVFVPALKT
+498 LWDSVFVPALKI
-510 AASDAIR
+510 AANDAVR
-517 GDLLVIA
+517 ADLLVIA
-524 DAVAGDHL
+524 DAVAGDKL
-532 LAYIQQHIADTGSSL
+532 LAYIQQQIADAGSSL
-547 RPAVLKTLQ
+547 RPAVLKVLQ

-568 ELISTPNV
+568 EVISMPNA
-576 SASDIKAAESGL
+576 SASDIKAAQSGL
-588 GRMVKSKEVGG
+588 GRMVKSKEVEG

-609 VAVEKAPTAEFKQA
+609 IAVEKAPTAEFKQA

-638 LHDAFEQFANDPDI
+638 LHDAFEQFSNDPDI

-666 KVRRKR
+666 KIRRKR

>member
-1 MSMLVAG
+1 
-8 KIVHAVRVTSFLFD
+8 
-22 RFNLFCMKAKFLLSA
+22 MKPKFLLSA
-37 VCSLIALSV
+37 LCGLIALS
-46 MASAQ
+46 MTAYAQ
-51 KLSELVAQLDSG
+51 NLSELVTQLDSD
-63 QMDQRTDARNGIHQ
+63 QMDQRTEARSGIQQ
-77 LLTNSTAPTAD
+77 LLTDSTAPTAD
-88 VNARRSLEQE
+88 ANARRALEEE
-98 ALQLLRSSLS
+98 ALQILQSDPS

-122 GSEKSV
+122 GSEVSV

-136 SSDDQLRD
+136 SSDGQLRD

-163 RAMMRASDAEKGA
+163 RVMMRASDAETRA

-186 ARAAKVI
+186 ARAAKAI

-200 DTATVVQAANALVV
+200 DTATVVQAANALIV
-214 LNEPSVYSELKVAH
+214 LGEDSVYSEVKAAH
-228 TNSHEGSRAAI
+228 ASAPEGSRAAI

-246 GADASACKALISSAA
+246 GADASTCKALISSAA

-277 ATEAVAVLQAVVDEA
+277 ATEAVAVLQAAVDEA
-292 PSPQRSAMLGTAMSE
+292 PSPLRTAMLGTAMTE
-307 PALQAILLDGLDSRT
+307 PALQSILLDSLASRT

-342 ASVIALLSSAD
+342 AGVIALLSSAD
-353 EAVRKQAIFTL
+353 QAVRKQATFTL

-375 LYGMFL
+375 LNALFL
-381 DESDEDAGKAL
+381 NESDEDASKAL
-392 AKLDLAAIDNEL
+392 AKLDLATIDKEL
-404 FKTVEESSDL
+404 FETVEESSDL

-441 PGNPDDLRVE
+441 PGNPDGLRVE

-476 SVKRSAQKSL
+476 SVKRPAQKSL

-510 AASDAIR
+510 AANDAVR
-517 GDLLVIA
+517 ADLLVIA
-524 DAVAGDHL
+524 DAVAGDKL
-532 LAYIQQHIADTGSSL
+532 LAYIQQQIADAGSSL
-547 RPAVLKTLQ
+547 RPAVLKVLQ

-568 ELISTPNV
+568 EVISMPNA
-576 SASDIKAAESGL
+576 SASDIKAAQSGL
-588 GRMVKSKEVGG
+588 GRMVKSKEVEG

-609 VAVEKAPTAEFKQA
+609 IAVEKAPTAEFKQA

-638 LHDAFEQFANDPDI
+638 LHDAFEQFSNDPDI

-666 KVRRKR
+666 KIRRKR

>member
-1 MSMLVAG
+1 
-8 KIVHAVRVTSFLFD
+8 
-22 RFNLFCMKAKFLLSA
+22 MKSKFLLFA
-37 VCSLIALSV
+37 LCSLIALSM

-51 KLSELVAQLDSG
+51 NLSELVAQLDSG
-63 QMDQRTDARNGIHQ
+63 QMDQRTEARSGIQ
-77 LLTNSTAPTAD
+77 QILTDSTAPTAGA
-88 VNARRSLEQE
+88 NARIALEQE
-98 ALQLLRSSLS
+98 ALQLLQSDPS

-136 SSDDQLRD
+136 SSDGQLRD

-149 LVANPAPEATAVLA
+149 LVANPASGATTALYEAML
-163 RAMMRASDAEKGA
+163 RSSDAEKLA
-176 YIDAFVYRGD
+176 YIDGFAFRGD
-186 ARAAKVI
+186 GRVAKAI
-193 VKFLNSK
+193 VPLLKS
-200 DTATVVQAANALVV
+200 DDAATVVQAANALVV
-214 LNEPSVYSELKVAH
+214 LEESSAYYELEVAH
-228 TNSHEGSRAAI
+228 ANVPKGVRAAI

-246 GADASACKALISSAA
+246 SADASTSKTLISSAA
-261 NVGVAEAA
+261 NVGVAQAA

-277 ATEAVAVLQAVVDEA
+277 ATEALAVLQAAVDEA
-292 PSPQRSAMLGTAMSE
+292 PSPLRTAMLGTAMAE
-307 PALQAILLDGLDSRT
+307 PTLQVILLDGLASRA

-327 IILSGIAEQEITSAE
+327 IIISGIAEQEITSAE

-353 EAVRKQAIFTL
+353 QAVRKQAIFTL

-375 LYGMFL
+375 LYALFL
-381 DESDEDAGKAL
+381 NESDEDAGKAL
-392 AKLDLAAIDNEL
+392 AKLDLAAMDNEL
-404 FKTVEESSDL
+404 FETVEESSDL

-421 QLLALRNAEGAAE
+421 HLLALRNAEGAAE

-470 FIVSGD
+470 FIVLGD
-476 SVKRSAQKSL
+476 SVKRPAQKSL

-498 LWDSVFVPALKT
+498 LWDSVFVPALK
-510 AASDAIR
+510 AAGNDAIR

-524 DAVAGDHL
+524 DAVAGDKL
-532 LAYIQQHIADTGSSL
+532 LAYIQQQIADTGSSL
-547 RPAVLKTLQ
+547 RPAALKTLQ

-568 ELISTPNV
+568 EVISRPNV
-576 SASDIKAAESGL
+576 SASDIKAAQSGL

-599 WEKLKLNQIV
+599 WDKLKLNQIV

-623 MVNLYLKPND
+623 MVNLYLKPDD

-652 SVEVAAVLATVSES
+652 SFEVAAVLATVSES

>member
-1 MSMLVAG
+1 MRVVG
-8 KIVHAVRVTSFLFD
+8 RIVRVERVTSCPFD
-22 RFNLFCMKAKFLLSA
+22 RFNLFCMKPKFLLSA
-37 VCSLIALSV
+37 LCGLIALS
-46 MASAQ
+46 MTAYAQ
-51 KLSELVAQLDSG
+51 NLSELVTQLDSD
-63 QMDQRTDARNGIHQ
+63 QMDQRTEARSGIQQ
-77 LLTNSTAPTAD
+77 LLTDSTAPTAD
-88 VNARRSLEQE
+88 ANARRALEEE
-98 ALQLLRSSLS
+98 ALQILQSDPS

-122 GSEKSV
+122 GSEVSV

-136 SSDDQLRD
+136 SSDGQLRD

-163 RAMMRASDAEKGA
+163 RVMMRASDAETRA

-186 ARAAKVI
+186 ARAAKAI

-200 DTATVVQAANALVV
+200 DTATVVQAANALIV
-214 LNEPSVYSELKVAH
+214 LGEDSVYSEVKAAYA
-228 TNSHEGSRAAI
+228 SAPEGSRAAI

-246 GADASACKALISSAA
+246 GADASTCKALISSAA

-277 ATEAVAVLQAVVDEA
+277 ATEAVAVLQAAVDEA
-292 PSPQRSAMLGTAMSE
+292 PSPLRTAMLGTAITE
-307 PALQAILLDGLDSRT
+307 PALQAILLDSLASRS

-342 ASVIALLSSAD
+342 AGVIALLSSAD
-353 EAVRKQAIFTL
+353 QAVRKQATFTL
-364 GVIGGSASFST
+364 GAIGGRASFST
-375 LYGMFL
+375 LYALFL
-381 DESDEDAGKAL
+381 NESDEDASKAL
-392 AKLDLAAIDNEL
+392 AKLDLATIDKEL
-404 FKTVEESSDL
+404 FETVEESSDL

-476 SVKRSAQKSL
+476 SVKRPAQKSL

-498 LWDSVFVPALKT
+498 LWDSVFVPALK
-510 AASDAIR
+510 AAANDAVR
-517 GDLLVIA
+517 ADLLVIA

-532 LAYIQQHIADTGSSL
+532 LAYIQQQIADTGSSL

-568 ELISTPNV
+568 EVISRPNV
-576 SASDIKAAESGL
+576 SASDIKAAQSGL

-609 VAVEKAPTAEFKQA
+609 IAVEKAPTAEFKQA

>member
-1 MSMLVAG
+1 MP
-8 KIVHAVRVTSFLFD
+8 VTSFLFD
-22 RFNLFCMKAKFLLSA
+22 RFNLFNMKPKFLLSA
-37 VCSLIALSV
+37 VCSLIALS
-46 MASAQ
+46 MTASAQ
-51 KLSELVAQLDSG
+51 NLSELVAQLDSD
-63 QMDQRTDARNGIHQ
+63 QMNQRTEARNGIQQQ
-77 LLTNSTAPTAD
+77 LTDSTAPTAD
-88 VNARRSLEQE
+88 ANARSALEEE
-98 ALQLLRSSLS
+98 ALQILQSDPS

-122 GSEKSV
+122 GSEVSV

-136 SSDDQLRD
+136 SSDGQLRD

-149 LVANPAPEATAVLA
+149 LVANTAPQATAVLYQ
-163 RAMMRASDAEKGA
+163 AMLRSSDKEKRA
-176 YIDAFVYRGD
+176 YIDGFVFRGD
-186 ARAAKVI
+186 GRAAKAI
-193 VKFLNSK
+193 VPLLKS
-200 DTATVVQAANALVV
+200 DDAATVVQAANALMV
-214 LNEPSVYSELKVAH
+214 LGDDSVAPALKAAH
-228 TNSHEGSRAAI
+228 ASAPEGSRAAI
-239 ELAMLAT
+239 ELVMLAT
-246 GADASACKALISSAA
+246 GADANTCKALISSAA

-269 FVALLKKD
+269 FIALLRKD
-277 ATEAVAVLQAVVDEA
+277 TAEAVAVLQAVVDEA
-292 PSPQRSAMLGTAMSE
+292 PSPLRTAMLGSAMTE
-307 PALQAILLDGLDSRT
+307 PALQAILVDGLTLRT

-342 ASVIALLSSAD
+342 ASAIALLSSANQG
-353 EAVRKQAIFTL
+353 VRKQAIFTL
-364 GVIGGSASFST
+364 GAIGGEASFSP
-375 LYGMFL
+375 LYALFL
-381 DESDEDAGKAL
+381 NESDEDASKAL
-392 AKLDLAAIDNEL
+392 AKLDLAAIDKEL
-404 FKTVEESSDL
+404 FETVEESNDL

-421 QLLALRNAEGAAE
+421 QLLALRNAEGAAD

-498 LWDSVFVPALKT
+498 LWDSVFVPALKV
-510 AASDAIR
+510 AANDAVR
-517 GDLLVIA
+517 ADLLVIA

-532 LAYIQQHIADTGSSL
+532 LAFIQQQIADTGSSL
-547 RPAVLKTLQ
+547 RPVVLNTLQ

-568 ELISTPNV
+568 ELISMPNV
-576 SASDIKAAESGL
+576 SASDIKAAQSGL

-599 WEKLKLNQIV
+599 WDKLKLNQIV
-609 VAVEKAPTAEFKQA
+609 FAVEKAPTAEFKQA

-638 LHDAFEQFANDPDI
+638 LHDAFEQFANDPDV
-652 SVEVAAVLATVSES
+652 SVEVAAVLAAVSES

>member
-1 MSMLVAG
+1 MRVVG
-8 KIVHAVRVTSFLFD
+8 RIVRVERVTSCPFD
-22 RFNLFCMKAKFLLSA
+22 RFDLFCMKPKFLLSA
-37 VCSLIALSV
+37 LCGLIALS
-46 MASAQ
+46 MTAYAQ
-51 KLSELVAQLDSG
+51 NLSELVTQLDSD
-63 QMDQRTDARNGIHQ
+63 QMDQRTEARSGIQQ
-77 LLTNSTAPTAD
+77 LLTDSTAPTAD
-88 VNARRSLEQE
+88 ANARRALEEE
-98 ALQLLRSSLS
+98 ALQILQSDPS

-122 GSEKSV
+122 GSEVSV
-128 PVIASYLN
+128 PAIASYLN
-136 SSDDQLRD
+136 SSDGQLRD

-163 RAMMRASDAEKGA
+163 RVMMRASDAETRA

-186 ARAAKVI
+186 ARAAKAI

-200 DTATVVQAANALVV
+200 DTATVVQAANALIV
-214 LNEPSVYSELKVAH
+214 LGEDSVYSEVKAAH
-228 TNSHEGSRAAI
+228 ASAPEGSRAAI

-246 GADASACKALISSAA
+246 GANASTCKALISSAA
-261 NVGVAEAA
+261 DVGVAEAA

-277 ATEAVAVLQAVVDEA
+277 ATEAVAVLQAAVDEA
-292 PSPQRSAMLGTAMSE
+292 PSPLRTAMLGTAMTE
-307 PALQAILLDGLDSRT
+307 PALQSILLDSLASRT

-342 ASVIALLSSAD
+342 AGVIALLSSAD
-353 EAVRKQAIFTL
+353 QAVRKQATFTL

-375 LYGMFL
+375 LNALFL
-381 DESDEDAGKAL
+381 NESDEDASKAL
-392 AKLDLAAIDNEL
+392 AKLDLATIDKEL
-404 FKTVEESSDL
+404 FETVEESSDL

-476 SVKRSAQKSL
+476 SVKRPAQKSL

-498 LWDSVFVPALKT
+498 LWDSVFVPALKI
-510 AASDAIR
+510 AANDAVR
-517 GDLLVIA
+517 ADLLVIA
-524 DAVAGDHL
+524 DAVAGDKL
-532 LAYIQQHIADTGSSL
+532 LAYIQQQIADAGSSL
-547 RPAVLKTLQ
+547 RPAVLKVLQ

-568 ELISTPNV
+568 EVISMPNA
-576 SASDIKAAESGL
+576 SASDIKAAQSGL
-588 GRMVKSKEVGG
+588 GRMVKSKEVEG

-609 VAVEKAPTAEFKQA
+609 IAVEKAPTAEFKQA

-638 LHDAFEQFANDPDI
+638 LHDAFEQFSNDPDI

-666 KVRRKR
+666 KIRRKR